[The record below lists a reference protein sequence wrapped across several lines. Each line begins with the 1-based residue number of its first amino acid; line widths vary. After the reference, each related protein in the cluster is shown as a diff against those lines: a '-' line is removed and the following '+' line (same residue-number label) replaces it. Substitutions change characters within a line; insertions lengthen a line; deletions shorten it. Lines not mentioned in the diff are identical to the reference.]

1 VTPDKPADGRP
12 GGPTDRLGWT
22 GDSRWATTDRPVG
35 AVVLVVALVPFW
47 QLGGPAGVLAWLG
60 VAGSWL
66 LFPPVVPV
74 ALGQFLLVA
83 VTPADMS
90 LGALLPAEGAL
101 LALLGATFLD
111 SGGWLPGRNAELS
124 SRRQDLADAA
134 GYLGAATALAAGAV
148 SVATVAHPLLAG
160 ALCLG
165 LLGAVAYGL
174 RPVLT
179 R

>member
-1 VTPDKPADGRP
+1 MGGRAGRPTDWDGRATAA
-12 GGPTDRLGWT
+12 GLRPTDPSARSSWW
-22 GDSRWATTDRPVG
+22 SRSCRSGSSAAP
-35 AVVLVVALVPFW
+35 P
-47 QLGGPAGVLAWLG
+47 LAWLG